1 SPRLTMPSL
10 PASKGGWGAWR
21 DNCGRTVGAAMTNF
35 AAFREGAEAT
45 RSGHGKTAFVFAGGG
60 SFGSIQVERAC
71 APGSH
76 RLLYRAP
83 PPAAFAPS
91 SRHLG
96 RSSNAREEDGAWRR
110 LIVEKPFGTP
120 TMTLAFMQAEV

>member
-1 SPRLTMPSL
+1 MPSL

-21 DNCGRTVGAAMTNF
+21 DNCGRTVRAAMTDF
-35 AAFREGAEAT
+35 AAFRGGAEAA
-45 RSGHGKTAFVFAGGG
+45 RSGRGKTAFVFAGGG

-71 APGSH
+71 ATGGN
-76 RLLYRAP
+76 RLFYLATP
-83 PPAAFAPS
+83 PSAFAPI

-96 RSSNAREEDGAWRR
+96 RSSIAREEDGAWRR

-120 TMTLAFMQAEV
+120 TMTLAFMQTEV